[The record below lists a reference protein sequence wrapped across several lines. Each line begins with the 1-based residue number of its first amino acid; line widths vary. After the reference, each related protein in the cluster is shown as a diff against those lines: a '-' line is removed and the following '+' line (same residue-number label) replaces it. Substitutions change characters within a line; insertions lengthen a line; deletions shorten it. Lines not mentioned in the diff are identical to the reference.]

1 MTLVVLLFSPFHLP
15 LVKMCVMHL
24 EDFKVLTFDC
34 YGTLIDWEA
43 GIWDAFQPLL
53 MSNGCQD
60 LDRHK
65 VLEAFA
71 VFESRQESATPAMNY
86 PDVLSAVHGAVAERF
101 GLETTTRLNAE
112 FGGSVPLWP
121 AFPDSADAL
130 RILKKHYRLVILSNV
145 HRDGFAASNR
155 KLGVEFDAVYTAD
168 MIGSYKPDPTN
179 FEYLLERLKQD
190 HGLEKQDI
198 LHTAQSLFHDHLTAQ
213 SMGLATTWIDRQR
226 LSESGHW
233 GATRKL
239 DEVPSTDFLFHSLA
253 EMAAAVDAG
262 SA

>member
-1 MTLVVLLFSPFHLP
+1 
-15 LVKMCVMHL
+15 MHL

-43 GIWDAFQPLL
+43 GIWDAFQPLI
-53 MSNGCQD
+53 MSNRRQD
-60 LDRHK
+60 LTREK
-65 VLEAFA
+65 VLAAFA
-71 VFESRQESATPAMNY
+71 VFESRQESATPAMSY
-86 PDVLSAVHGAVAERF
+86 PNVLSQVHGAVADRF
-101 GLETTTRLNAE
+101 GLKTTTRLDAD

-121 AFPDSADAL
+121 AFSDTADAL

-145 HRDGFAASNR
+145 NREGFAASNR

-168 MIGSYKPDPTN
+168 MIGSYKPDPAN
-179 FEYLLERLKQD
+179 FEYLLEQLRQD
-190 HGLEKQDI
+190 LGLDKQDI
-198 LHTAQSLFHDHLTAQ
+198 LHTAQSLFHDHLPAQ

-226 LSESGHW
+226 LSESGRW
-233 GATRKL
+233 GATAKL

-262 SA
+262 SG

>member
-1 MTLVVLLFSPFHLP
+1 
-15 LVKMCVMHL
+15 MHL